1 MTARRLRD
9 LLVSSRLPDVAD
21 IDPRPKEEHQ

>member
-9 LLVSSRLPDVAD
+9 LPFSIRLPDVAD
-21 IDPRPKEEHQ
+21 IDPQPKEEHQ